1 MWTGGKNHPLPKLL
15 INRLNMQNMDFYD
28 GRHLRSMPPQFDK
41 SDPEYFARTTRAL
54 DRENDTNHNRAVR
67 MLTLITALII
77 IAFTTGLV
85 VGIKFAGGAE
95 RSIVDEKTYNTMNS
109 ISSKMSGLVKEISG
123 ENRQANTLYPKDEFP
138 FVIQLG
144 KEYSETDT
152 KNVAQ
157 FLSSKGHTVI
167 VSKSRDNFRIFTG
180 PYKTENEARKTLT
193 EISLYR
199 QYAISANAQIIKR
212 I

>member
-1 MWTGGKNHPLPKLL
+1 MYRGQMPPSINFVL
-15 INRLNMQNMDFYD
+15 NRLNMQNMDFYD

-41 SDPEYFARTTRAL
+41 SDPEYFSRTTRTL
-54 DRENDTNHNRAVR
+54 DRENDRNHNKAVR

-77 IAFTTGLV
+77 LSFTTGLV

-109 ISSKMSGLVKEISG
+109 ISSRMSGLVKDMSG
-123 ENRQANTLYPKDEFP
+123 ENKQANKLYPKDEFP

-152 KNVAQ
+152 KTVAQ

-167 VSKSRDNFRIFTG
+167 VSKSKDNFRIFTG
-180 PYKTENEARKTLT
+180 PYKTENEARETLS

>member
-1 MWTGGKNHPLPKLL
+1 MNRGLQPPLCKFLL
-15 INRLNMQNMDFYD
+15 NGLNMQNMDFYD
-28 GRHLRSMPPQFDK
+28 GRHLRNLPPQFDK
-41 SDPEYFARTTRAL
+41 TDPEYFSRTTRAL
-54 DRENDTNHNRAVR
+54 DKENDRNNNRAVR
-67 MLTLITALII
+67 LLTLITALII
-77 IAFTTGLV
+77 LSFTTGIV

-95 RSIVDEKTYNTMNS
+95 RSIVDDKTYNTMNNLS
-109 ISSKMSGLVKEISG
+109 AKMTDLVKDISG
-123 ENRQANTLYPKDEFP
+123 QNKQADKLYPKKEFP

-144 KEYSETDT
+144 REYNESDT
-152 KNVAQ
+152 KNVAR

-167 VSKSRDNFRIFTG
+167 VSKNRDNFKIFTG

-193 EISLYR
+193 EISVYK

>member
-1 MWTGGKNHPLPKLL
+1 MVKDIVPELL
-15 INRLNMQNMDFYD
+15 D
-28 GRHLRSMPPQFDK
+28 
-41 SDPEYFARTTRAL
+41 
-54 DRENDTNHNRAVR
+54 
-67 MLTLITALII
+67 LIEKE
-77 IAFTTGLV
+77 F
-85 VGIKFAGGAE
+85 
-95 RSIVDEKTYNTMNS
+95 DEKTYNTMNS